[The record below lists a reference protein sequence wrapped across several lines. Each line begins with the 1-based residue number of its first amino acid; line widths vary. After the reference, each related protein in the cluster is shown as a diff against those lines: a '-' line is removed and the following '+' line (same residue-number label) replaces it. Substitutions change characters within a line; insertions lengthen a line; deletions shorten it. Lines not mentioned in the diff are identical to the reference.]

1 MDVLSTINIICL
13 LCDFVTERI
22 LGTNRER
29 DIMTCRSIGADVF
42 LGGETTITRKSE
54 RRYDSLCQG
63 EARST
68 VF

>member
-13 LCDFVTERI
+13 FCDFVTERI

-42 LGGETTITRKSE
+42 FGWRNNDNKEVGAEI
-54 RRYDSLCQG
+54 
-63 EARST
+63 
-68 VF
+68 

>member
-13 LCDFVTERI
+13 FCDFVTERILI

-42 LGGETTITRKSE
+42 LGGETTITNNKE
-54 RRYDSLCQG
+54 VG
-63 EARST
+63 AEI
-68 VF
+68 